1 MCTHHPHP
9 DDTGRTGAALEHGEA
24 HERDH
29 ARWSRRD
36 FLSLGVKALA
46 VAPLL
51 LGRTPL
57 TAYAT
62 HPMLRM
68 LQGLETDRILVL
80 IQLNGGNDGLN
91 TVIPLTDDLYYQR
104 RPSLGIRAANAFRID
119 TDTAFNRG
127 MSGLEAFWN
136 EGKMAVLRNVGY
148 PNQNLSHFRSTDIWK
163 TGTDANVVDDT
174 GWMGR
179 TLHGLHPD
187 YVENI
192 PEKPLAVQIGG
203 TQSLMFQGPD
213 GAMAMT
219 IRNTEIFERLAQ
231 SGEAYPTDGL
241 PDTAYGRELAWVRR
255 VANQSYTFAGAVKQ
269 AASAAANQAAYP
281 TGQIGES
288 LAIAARLIKGR
299 LGSRIYMVSMTGYDT
314 HANQLARHEDLLR
327 QMSNSVVAFY
337 ADLAQAGMGGQ
348 VVAATFSEFGRRVNE
363 NGSAGTDHGSA
374 APLFLF
380 GEGVKGGFHGA
391 APRLNQL
398 DSAGN
403 LRFDTDYRQV
413 YATLMRDWLGVPD
426 PLTRSVFGRELASLS
441 LIDDPATTSIDPTDR
456 PVGFLLEQ
464 NAPNPFNPTTVI
476 RFTVSGDHGGTPL
489 RLTVYDVLGRE
500 VAVLADGVMPAGP
513 HSVTFD
519 ASRLPSGVY
528 VYRLEGGGTVLTK
541 QMTLVK

>member
-1 MCTHHPHP
+1 MCTHHPPP
-9 DDTGRTGAALEHGEA
+9 DDTGRTGAALEHGDA

-62 HPMLRM
+62 HPMLQM

-104 RPSLGIRAANAFRID
+104 RPTLGIRAANAFRID

-136 EGKMAVLRNVGY
+136 EGRMAVLRNVGY

-163 TGTDANVVDDT
+163 TGTDANVVDNT

-192 PEKPLAVQIGG
+192 PDKPLAVQIGG
-203 TQSLMFQGPD
+203 SQSLLFQGPD

-219 IRNTEIFERLAQ
+219 IRNTELFERLAQ
-231 SGEAYPTDGL
+231 SGDAYPTEGL
-241 PDTAYGRELAWVRR
+241 PDTAYGRELAWVRQ

-269 AASAAANQAAYP
+269 AASAAANQVAYP
-281 TGQIGES
+281 TGPIGES

-299 LGSRIYMVSMTGYDT
+299 LGSRIYMVSMTGFDT
-314 HANQLARHEDLLR
+314 HANQLTRHEDLLR
-327 QMSNSVVAFY
+327 QLSDSVVAFY
-337 ADLAQAGMGGQ
+337 ADLARAGLEKQ

-398 DSAGN
+398 DTAGN

-413 YATLMRDWLGVPD
+413 YATLMRDWLGVPN
-426 PLTRSVFGRELASLS
+426 PLTRSVFGRDLASLA
-441 LIDDPATTSIDPTDR
+441 LIDDPATTAIDPTDR
-456 PVGFLLEQ
+456 PGGFLLEQ
-464 NAPNPFNPTTVI
+464 NAPNPFNPHTVI
-476 RFTVSGDHGGTPL
+476 GFRLAVGGHT
-489 RLTVYDVLGRE
+489 RLMVYDVLGRE
-500 VAVLADGVMPAGP
+500 VAVLVDGALPAGP
-513 HSVTFD
+513 HAVTFD
-519 ASRLPSGVY
+519 AGPLPSGVY
-528 VYRLEGGGTVLTK
+528 VYRLEAGGTVLSK
-541 QMTLVK
+541 RMTLVK

>member
-1 MCTHHPHP
+1 MCTHHPPP
-9 DDTGRTGAALEHGEA
+9 DDTGRTGAALEHGDA

-62 HPMLRM
+62 HPMLQM

-104 RPSLGIRAANAFRID
+104 RPTLGIRSSNAFRID

-136 EGKMAVLRNVGY
+136 EGRMAVLRNVGY

-163 TGTDANVVDDT
+163 TGTDANVVDNT

-187 YVENI
+187 YIDNI
-192 PEKPLAVQIGG
+192 PDKPLAVQIGG
-203 TQSLMFQGPD
+203 SQSLLFQGPD

-219 IRNTEIFERLAQ
+219 IRNTELFERLAQ
-231 SGEAYPTDGL
+231 SGDAYPTEGL

-269 AASAAANQAAYP
+269 AATAAANQVAYP
-281 TGQIGES
+281 TGPIGES

-299 LGSRIYMVSMTGYDT
+299 LGSRIYMVSMTGFDT
-314 HANQLARHEDLLR
+314 HANQLTRHEDLLR
-327 QMSNSVVAFY
+327 QLSDSVVAFY
-337 ADLAQAGMGGQ
+337 ADLARAGLEKQ

-398 DSAGN
+398 DTAGN

-426 PLTRSVFGRELASLS
+426 PLTRSVFGRDLASLA
-441 LIDDPATTSIDPTDR
+441 LIDDPATTAIDPTDR
-456 PVGFLLEQ
+456 PGGFLLEQ

-476 RFTVSGDHGGTPL
+476 RFTVSGAHVGTPL
-489 RLTVYDVLGRE
+489 RLMVYDVLGRE
-500 VAVLADGVMPAGP
+500 VAVLVDGALPAGP
-513 HSVTFD
+513 HAVTFD
-519 ASRLPSGVY
+519 AGPLPSGVY
-528 VYRLEGGGTVLTK
+528 VYRLEAGGTVLSK
-541 QMTLVK
+541 RMTLVK